1 MSEPPEF
8 GTTAGVRLRQ
18 PARVATGRRRSRPT
32 LAVRRWQRFGL
43 PGTRS
48 GGISLGQSGPA
59 QPPTGRANHLFA
71 LLLAVAMTAAA
82 AFAISSASRPIVWAT
97 WLAIGP
103 VLASLVLSPL
113 TTAMLAG
120 WVVLLG
126 VGVVVDKPSYP
137 DDLLSR
143 LGVLVLLAGFAVLN
157 AVLRTAAQRRLGQVR
172 AVARVAQSAL
182 LREIPAT
189 VTAGRLASRYI
200 SAAAE
205 ARVGGDLLEVVSG
218 DGESHPRWLIGDTR
232 GKGLPA
238 VRLASIAMTSF
249 RDACA
254 RPGLPLPEVARAV
267 DQSVTR
273 AAGDEGFVTAVFAEL
288 DPRGWLQLV
297 ICGHPPPMRLTPDGS
312 LQALTPAAY
321 ATPLGL
327 HPDAQPTTFSVSA
340 GDRLIFCTDGLLEA
354 RDRAGRYFQLEDCI
368 DTLRQPDLEAAADEL
383 LARLVAHTG
392 RRLEDD
398 VALLLFEATP
408 REACSLPAAARLRS
422 LPASA
427 QRATGH
433 DGEFIRIN

>member
-1 MSEPPEF
+1 MGEPPEF
-8 GTTAGVRLRQ
+8 GTTAGVRLQQ
-18 PARVATGRRRSRPT
+18 PRRVATGRRLSWLPP
-32 LAVRRWQRFGL
+32 AVRRRRRVGL

-48 GGISLGQSGPA
+48 GGGISLGQSGPA
-59 QPPTGRANHLFA
+59 QPSTDLAKQLFA

-82 AFAISSASRPIVWAT
+82 AFSIFGTSRILVSAT

-120 WVVLLG
+120 WAVLLG
-126 VGVVVDKPSYP
+126 VGVIMDEPRYP
-137 DDLLSR
+137 DGLVPR
-143 LGVLVLLAGFAVLN
+143 LGVLVLLAAFAVLN
-157 AVLRTAAQRRLGQVR
+157 AVLRAAAQRRLGQVR

-218 DGESHPRWLIGDTR
+218 EGAAESHPRWLIGDTR

-254 RPGLPLPEVARAV
+254 QPGLPLPEIARAV

-327 HPDAQPTTFSVSA
+327 HPDVQPTTFSVGV
-340 GDRLIFCTDGLLEA
+340 GDRLVFYTDGLLEA
-354 RDRAGRYFQLEDCI
+354 RDRAGRYFQLEECI
-368 DTLRQPDLEAAADEL
+368 DTLRQPDLEAAADQL

-398 VALLLFEATP
+398 VALLLFEAT
-408 REACSLPAAARLRS
+408 SPAMPGGDQRQGS
-422 LPASA
+422 EPSFITGAS
-427 QRATGH
+427 
-433 DGEFIRIN
+433 

>member
-1 MSEPPEF
+1 MGEPPEF
-8 GTTAGVRLRQ
+8 GTTSGVRLQQ
-18 PARVATGRRRSRPT
+18 PARVAGGRRRSWPPP
-32 LAVRRWQRFGL
+32 AIRRWQRTGL
-43 PGTRS
+43 PGSRS

-59 QPPTGRANHLFA
+59 QPSTGHARQLFA
-71 LLLAVAMTAAA
+71 LLLAVAMAAAA
-82 AFAISSASRPIVWAT
+82 AFAIFGPSRVLVSAT

-103 VLASLVLSPL
+103 VLASLMLSPL

-120 WVVLLG
+120 WAVLLG
-126 VGVVVDKPSYP
+126 VGVVMDAPNYP
-137 DDLLSR
+137 DGLVPR
-143 LGVLVLLAGFAVLN
+143 LGMLVLLAAFAVLN

-218 DGESHPRWLIGDTR
+218 DGGGQSHPRWLIGDTR

-254 RPGLPLPEVARAV
+254 QPGLPLPEIARAV

-297 ICGHPPPMRLTPDGS
+297 ICGHPPPLRLTPDGS
-312 LQALTPAAY
+312 LQTLNPAAY

-327 HPDAQPTTFSVSA
+327 HPDAQPATFSVSA
-340 GDRLIFCTDGLLEA
+340 GDRLVFFTDGLLEA
-354 RDRAGRYFQLEDCI
+354 RDRAGRYFRLEDCI
-368 DTLRQPDLEAAADEL
+368 DTLRQPDLEAAADQL

-408 REACSLPAAARLRS
+408 SAVPGSDQRLGAEPS
-422 LPASA
+422 FITGAS
-427 QRATGH
+427 
-433 DGEFIRIN
+433 